1 MWIGLDIGTTA
12 VKAAAYANDGTM
24 CASAS
29 ASAKVLR
36 AGDAGI
42 EQDMQTVWDTVCS
55 VLQELCGKIDPGAI
69 KSIGVA
75 AQGDGLWAIDS
86 ENNPV
91 RPAILWNDTRAA
103 RDMVELTE
111 SGKTISVAHASH
123 TSLWPGT
130 SGVIW
135 RWLRANEP
143 DIPRKASTVFTCADW
158 VVFRLTGALATD
170 FSNATIPFLDL
181 QTRKY
186 SQTALAALDCD
197 DLATKLL
204 PPKRA
209 AEPVGQVTAEAA
221 AATGLSQSTPVS
233 VGTLDLA
240 AMMVGMGLDTPGQ
253 AMMIIGTTAVVN
265 ILVDK
270 VTPTDVPVGASVLHP
285 VSDAI
290 IRVLAPT
297 TGAGAFDWFASLHPA
312 SLGGASVDEVAAKIN
327 ALVKDI
333 PPGANGV
340 VFLPYLN
347 GERAPFVEPDIRAS
361 FTGMS
366 AKTNKADLGRAIM
379 EGTGFSLRHC
389 IEEEGGLP
397 DGPIQLT
404 GGGSK
409 NAVWCQIIADIVGQP
424 VQTSAASDQG
434 LWGVACI
441 GATAAGFGT
450 PAKLCKRAEHFTTYT
465 PNPDAHA
472 AYHGLFE
479 RYKIYSDAS
488 RQTSAALRKLEITE

>member
-12 VKAAAYANDGTM
+12 VKAAAYASDGTM
-24 CASAS
+24 RASAS
-29 ASAKVLR
+29 ASAKVIR
-36 AGDAGI
+36 AGESGI
-42 EQDMQTVWDTVCS
+42 EQDMLTVWETVCG
-55 VLQELCGKIDPGAI
+55 VLQELSGKIRIEAV

-75 AQGDGLWAIDS
+75 AQGDGLWAVDAADK
-86 ENNPV
+86 PV
-91 RPAILWNDTRAA
+91 APAILWNDTRAA
-103 RDMVELTE
+103 QDMIELTE
-111 SGKTISVAHASH
+111 SGKTIPVAHASH

-135 RWLRANEP
+135 RWLRSQKTETTQ
-143 DIPRKASTVFTCADW
+143 KAERVFTCADW
-158 VVFRLTGALATD
+158 VVSRLTGTYTTD
-170 FSNATIPFLDL
+170 FSNASIPFLDL
-181 QTRKY
+181 MTRQY
-186 SQTALAALDCD
+186 SQNALEALDCA

-204 PPKRA
+204 PPRRA
-209 AEPVGQVTAEAA
+209 NEKSGNLTAKASSE
-221 AATGLSQSTPVS
+221 TGLPEGLTVS
-233 VGTLDLA
+233 VGTLDLG

-265 ILVDK
+265 ILTDK
-270 VTPTDVPVGASVLHP
+270 IAPTDVPVGATALHP

-290 IRVLAPT
+290 IRILAPT

-327 ALVKDI
+327 ALVSNI

-409 NAVWCQIIADIVGQP
+409 NAVWCQIIADIIGQP

-434 LWGVACI
+434 LWGAACI
-441 GATAAGFGT
+441 GASAAGFGT
-450 PAKLCKRAEHFTTYT
+450 PGDLCKRDEKFTTYT

-488 RQTSAALRKLEITE
+488 RQTSAALRKLETTE